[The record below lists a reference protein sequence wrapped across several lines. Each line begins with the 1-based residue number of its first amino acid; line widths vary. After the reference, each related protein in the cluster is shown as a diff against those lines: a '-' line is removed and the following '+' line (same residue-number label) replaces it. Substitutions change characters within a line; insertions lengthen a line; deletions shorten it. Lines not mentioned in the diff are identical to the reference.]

1 MKVSHLTRFILNA
14 SNVAKQAAHKARR
27 QAQPWVVGLARLGF
41 VAKGIVYAVIGFL
54 ALQAALGSGGQ
65 TTDSQGALYKIA
77 QQPFG
82 RILLALMALG
92 LIGYALWRFVQAAV
106 DTENKGSDAKGMV
119 KRIGY
124 AGIGLIHCGLAFTA
138 FKVIQ
143 GSAGGG
149 STEQS
154 WTARLLSQPLGQ
166 WLVGIVG
173 LVLIGAG
180 LYSCYQAYS
189 TKFREKLKTEEMS
202 RTEDAWV
209 TRAGRLGLGARGL
222 VLGITGWFFMRAAL
236 QTDPGQSGG
245 LERVLDTLAGQLYG
259 RWLLGGMAV
268 GLIAYG
274 LYALAEA
281 RYRKIYM

>member
-1 MKVSHLTRFILNA
+1 LYALTRIIVNT
-14 SNVAKQAAHKARR
+14 SHVAQQAAHKAKR

-41 VAKGIVYAVIGFL
+41 AAKGIVYAVIGFL
-54 ALQAALGSGGQ
+54 ALQAALGAGGQ
-65 TTDSQGALYKIA
+65 TTDSQGALHQIA

-82 RILLALMALG
+82 RILLVIMGFG
-92 LIGYALWRFVQAAV
+92 LIGYALWRLVQAVV
-106 DTENKGSDAKGMV
+106 DPESNGSDAKGII

-138 FKVIQ
+138 FAIAL
-143 GSAGGG
+143 GAARGG
-149 STEQS
+149 SSEQT
-154 WTARLLSQPLGQ
+154 WTAKLLSQPLGQ
-166 WLVGIVG
+166 WLVSIVG
-173 LVLIGAG
+173 LVVMGAG

-202 RTEDAWV
+202 HTQDTWV
-209 TRAGRLGLGARGL
+209 TRAGRFGLGARGV
-222 VLGITGWFFMRAAL
+222 VLAIIGWFFIGAAR
-236 QTDPGQSGG
+236 QTDPGRSGG

-274 LYALAEA
+274 IYALAEA
-281 RYRKIYM
+281 RYRRIYM